1 VAAPTGYLRLGLVFA
16 AVLAVG
22 IGALI
27 TVSLLIPADTV
38 RSAVTAEI
46 RAVTGLEPVIRGEAS
61 VSLFPSATV
70 TFTDVS
76 LGEERSDRPALAAER
91 LTANLRLLPLLIG
104 RIETA
109 DVSLMRPR
117 VTVVV
122 DKDGRS
128 NWSALID
135 ALARTLEPA
144 AKTEHVMSFSE
155 IRMSDGVVMIRDE
168 AHGISETLS
177 SVELSLAWPSISR
190 SFGATG
196 RFVWRGQ
203 PVDGSASLGDLLA
216 ALNGQRS
223 GLKVRLAGD
232 PFKLAFDGHL
242 SNRPTLKI
250 EGTLAADGA
259 SLRRA
264 MQWAGYEPLPGG
276 GFGRFAL
283 KAQASA
289 LAGSFALSGVNM
301 ELDGNVAEGVL
312 SLTTTGRSTIKGTLA
327 SETLD
332 LTPYISTVQLMRTNE
347 RVWNRGQI
355 SLEGLSSFDLDLR
368 LSAANITVANAKLG
382 RTGVAAN
389 LREGS
394 LTITVGEAQAFGGI
408 LKGAITLAQVRDD
421 AEVKSQLQ
429 FTNVDLE
436 TCLGE
441 LFGIRRLEGKGD
453 LTFALDAAGD
463 SIFELTRTISGTAG
477 LTARQG
483 AITGINVEQLLKR
496 LEQKPLSGAA
506 EFRRGRTTYSKL
518 NVLLRFENGTA
529 TIEEVRLDG
538 TGVRLALGGSASIPS
553 RDLDLKGTASLV
565 PAATDAGQGFELPFV
580 VQGPWDDPVMLPDA
594 QSLIQRSQP
603 AQQLL
608 RDYKDKEAVRSAI
621 DRLRREGITI
631 PGLPQLPDPGAA
643 RSQ

>member
-1 VAAPTGYLRLGLVFA
+1 VTAPTGYLRLGLVFA

-128 NWSALID
+128 NWSALIET
-135 ALARTLEPA
+135 LARTLEPA
-144 AKTEHVMSFSE
+144 AKVEHVMSFSE

-168 AHGISETLS
+168 ARGISETLS
-177 SVELSLAWPSISR
+177 NVELSLAWPSISR

-216 ALNGQRS
+216 ALSGQRS
-223 GLKVRLAGD
+223 SLKVRLAGD

-289 LAGSFALSGVNM
+289 LAGSFSLSAVNM

-312 SLTTTGRSTIKGTLA
+312 SLTTSGRSTIKGTLA

-394 LTITVGEAQAFGGI
+394 LTVTVGEAQAFGGI
-408 LKGAITLAQVRDD
+408 LKGSITLAQARDD

-529 TIEEVRLDG
+529 TIEEVRLEG

-565 PAATDAGQGFELPFV
+565 PASTDAGQAFELPFV
-580 VQGPWDDPVMLPDA
+580 VQGPWDDPIMLPDA

-631 PGLPQLPDPGAA
+631 PGLPQLPDPGTA

>member
-1 VAAPTGYLRLGLVFA
+1 MTAPAGYLRLGLVFA
-16 AVLAVG
+16 AALVVG

-27 TVSLLIPADTV
+27 TVSLLIPADSV
-38 RSAVTAEI
+38 RTAVTAEI

-76 LGEERSDRPALAAER
+76 LGEERSERPALAAER

-109 DVSLMRPR
+109 DISLTRPS
-117 VTVVV
+117 VTVAV

-135 ALARTLEPA
+135 TLARTLEPA
-144 AKTEHVMSFSE
+144 AKAEHVMSFSE
-155 IRMSDGVVMIRDE
+155 IRMSEGVVIIRDE
-168 AHGISETLS
+168 ARGIAETLS

-196 RFVWRGQ
+196 RFIWRGQ
-203 PVDGSASLGDLLA
+203 PVDGSVSLGDLLA
-216 ALNGQRS
+216 ALSGQRS
-223 GLKVRLAGD
+223 GLKVRLAGE
-232 PFKLAFDGHL
+232 PFKLAFDGHF
-242 SNRPTLKI
+242 SNRPTLKV

-259 SLRRA
+259 SLRQA

-283 KAQASA
+283 KAHAA
-289 LAGSFALSGVNM
+289 AVGGSFSLSGVNM

-312 SLTTTGRSTIKGTLA
+312 SLTTADRPTIKGTLA

-368 LSAANITVANAKLG
+368 LSAANIVAANAKLG

-389 LREGS
+389 LRDGN
-394 LTITVGEAQAFGGI
+394 LNVTVGEAQAFGGI
-408 LKGAITLAQVRDD
+408 LKGSITLAQARDD
-421 AEVKSQLQ
+421 AGVKSQLQ

-436 TCLGE
+436 TCLGD

-453 LTFALDAAGD
+453 LAFALEAAGD
-463 SIFELTRTISGTAG
+463 SVFELTRTITGTAS

-496 LEQKPLSGAA
+496 LEAKPLSGAA
-506 EFRRGRTTYSKL
+506 EFRRGRTTFSKL
-518 NVLLRFENGTA
+518 NVLLRLENGTA
-529 TIEEVRLDG
+529 TVEEVRLEG

-565 PAATDAGQGFELPFV
+565 PASTDAGQGFELPFV

-594 QSLIQRSQP
+594 QSLIQRSQS
-603 AQQLL
+603 AQELM
-608 RDYKDKEAVRSAI
+608 RNPEAVRSAI

-631 PGLPQLPDPGAA
+631 PGLQLPTSSP